1 MGREWPE
8 NEVDVKWNSYRRAMA
23 PVSEGGKP
31 ETPAWEEMQTWDTGQ
46 AAAYY
51 QAGGEEP

>member
-8 NEVDVKWNSYRRAMA
+8 NEVDVKWNSYRRAME
-23 PVSEGGKP
+23 PVKEGGKP

-51 QAGGEEP
+51 RAGGEEP